1 MLRKGCLYMKKDNKQ
16 GNDQKAAEDG
26 NMELLFSYFNEI
38 NIISQLSTGIL
49 EKKLPEGITASQF
62 NVLNWFVRV
71 DDSATPG
78 RLSTAFQV
86 TKGAMTNTLKKLE
99 QKHLVTIEPDTTSGR
114 RKIVKMTR
122 QGHRVRQASIKSIFP
137 VLAEFAIAVGSIN
150 IEKQVT
156 ELQKVRVH
164 LDDYRFR

>member
-1 MLRKGCLYMKKDNKQ
+1 MNNNGKHGAVD
-16 GNDQKAAEDG
+16 KATDDE
-26 NMELLFSYFNEI
+26 NMALLFTYFNEI

-49 EKKLPEGITASQF
+49 EKTLPEGITVSQF
-62 NVLNWFVRV
+62 SVLNWFVRV

-99 QKHLVTIEPDTTSGR
+99 KKNLVTIEPDATSGR
-114 RKIVKMTR
+114 RKIVRMTR
-122 QGHRVRQASIKSIFP
+122 QGHRVRQASIKRLFP
-137 VLAEFAIAVGSIN
+137 VLAEFATAASSVN
-150 IEKQVT
+150 LEERVT
-156 ELQKVRVH
+156 ELREVRMY